1 MNRIL
6 PIFLLC
12 MISLQTVWGGEN
24 GRVLP
29 CFETLDMADGLKS
42 NEVFHI
48 LQLQD
53 GRMAVMTLECIHLYD
68 GKEIRQ
74 IPCTESEV
82 TRIPLYHGDYHVY
95 ADKEN
100 RLWVKDRGIVWCM
113 NLDDGSFVDLQSMQ
127 PMQDVFIDR
136 EREVWIVNDSIVQKF
151 QGESYQMKTEW
162 GNLQDLETDTQHLYL
177 FFSTGIVACYERNN
191 QKLLYTSQPP
201 SFVKEWWME
210 DPAPFTEYDRT
221 SLVVRAKDG
230 QFYQLRSGKRFIFLC
245 FNPETLQWRTVFETS
260 TGAFHSLCLP
270 NDSLALIGCPTGV
283 WSIGLRTGEMILHST
298 FEIKKGETLQTG
310 INSVVCDDSGGLWL
324 GSARGGVLKADT
336 IYENPSYTLYIIS
349 VLFGLGLLWVI
360 IAFYRYATRQ
370 QRKEQ
375 QLMRRIQELVALQL
389 PSETSLEDKSGD
401 RMYSSTDEEGEE
413 EVSLVQMS
421 EADSDF
427 LARAISLVEQNLHTS
442 GYTVERLA
450 ADLCMERTGLYR
462 KLSTLLNQSPTL
474 FMRRIRMK
482 RAAQMLLEGNMSI
495 VEVAE
500 RTGFSSASYFSKLF
514 QEAYGCKPSEYR
526 GEAK

>member
-6 PIFLLC
+6 PIILLC

-29 CFETLDMADGLKS
+29 CFETLDMEDGLSS
-42 NEVFHI
+42 NSVLHI

-53 GRMAVMTLECIHLYD
+53 GRMVVTTDGCINLYD
-68 GKEIRQ
+68 GKEVRQ
-74 IPCTESEV
+74 YPCMAHEVKKIPN
-82 TRIPLYHGDYHVY
+82 YHGAYHVY

-100 RLWVKDRGIVWCM
+100 RLWVKEWGNVWCM
-113 NLDDGSFVDLQSMQ
+113 DLETGKFVDLEDMQ

-136 EREVWIVNDSIVQKF
+136 EREVWIVNDSVVHTLHE
-151 QGESYQMKTEW
+151 ESYQMKTEW
-162 GNLQDLETDTQHLYL
+162 GELQDLDADEQHLYL
-177 FFSTGIVACYERNN
+177 FFSTGVVACYKRDSRIL
-191 QKLLYTSQPP
+191 QYTSQPP
-201 SFVKEWWME
+201 SFVQEEEME
-210 DPAPFTEYDRT
+210 NRPPSYEYENT

-230 QFYQLRSGKRFIFLC
+230 NFYQLRSGKRFIFLC
-245 FNPETLQWRTVFETS
+245 FNPENLQWRTVFETS

-298 FEIKKGETLQTG
+298 FEIEKGETLQTG
-310 INSVVCDDSGGLWL
+310 INSVVCDDRGGLWL

-349 VLFGLGLLWVI
+349 VLFGLSLLFVMI
-360 IAFYRYATRQ
+360 NFYRYATRQ
-370 QRKEQ
+370 QRKERI
-375 QLMRRIQELVALQL
+375 LMKRIQELVALQSFSKTS
-389 PSETSLEDKSGD
+389 SEIEDKDAGYIQS
-401 RMYSSTDEEGEE
+401 REQEKEESHEQ
-413 EVSLVQMS
+413 VS
-421 EADSDF
+421 EADAEF
-427 LARAISLVEQNLHTS
+427 LARAISLVEQHLHTS

-462 KLSTLLNQSPTL
+462 KLSTLVNQSPTL

-482 RAAQMLLEGNMSI
+482 RAAQMLLEGKMSI